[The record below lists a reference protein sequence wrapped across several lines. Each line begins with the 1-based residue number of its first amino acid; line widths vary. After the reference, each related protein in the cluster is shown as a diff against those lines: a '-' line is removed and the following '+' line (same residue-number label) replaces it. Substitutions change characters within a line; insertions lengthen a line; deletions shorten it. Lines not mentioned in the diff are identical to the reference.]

1 MTGLFEY
8 FKTSLTYVNN
18 KPFIILPMMLFMM
31 MAVASDLRELKIKDS
46 LTRPF
51 FYIRVVL
58 LSGIQI
64 IAMQYGNLDLG
75 QGLTAGNLCGAALGG
90 LLILIPAMIMMQPM
104 GGDIK
109 FAATLGLQVGPVGIF
124 WSLIGAC
131 LIFYGYAF
139 LTIKNKGRMMIPFA
153 PFIALGFCYTML
165 FISLLGV

>member
-1 MTGLFEY
+1 MGQTVEVFMTGLFEY
-8 FKTSLTYVNN
+8 SKTSLTYVNN

-75 QGLTAGNLCGAALGG
+75 
-90 LLILIPAMIMMQPM
+90 
-104 GGDIK
+104 
-109 FAATLGLQVGPVGIF
+109 
-124 WSLIGAC
+124 
-131 LIFYGYAF
+131 
-139 LTIKNKGRMMIPFA
+139 
-153 PFIALGFCYTML
+153 
-165 FISLLGV
+165 

>member
-1 MTGLFEY
+1 MGQTVEVFMTGLFEY

-75 QGLTAGNLCGAALGG
+75 
-90 LLILIPAMIMMQPM
+90 
-104 GGDIK
+104 
-109 FAATLGLQVGPVGIF
+109 
-124 WSLIGAC
+124 
-131 LIFYGYAF
+131 
-139 LTIKNKGRMMIPFA
+139 
-153 PFIALGFCYTML
+153 
-165 FISLLGV
+165 